1 MTIRERVCCPP
12 GLVLIPLV
20 VHAGS
25 DRVVRLVQQS
35 SVGLGVVLGL
45 VEQSS
50 VELQR
55 GNPAWDSSVGMDLVL
70 GLQSGSGTVDPG
82 LSLGE

>member
-1 MTIRERVCCPP
+1 MTIREGVCCPP

-55 GNPAWDSSVGMDLVL
+55 GTPAWDSSEENGGMCSPDL
-70 GLQSGSGTVDPG
+70 SWD
-82 LSLGE
+82 